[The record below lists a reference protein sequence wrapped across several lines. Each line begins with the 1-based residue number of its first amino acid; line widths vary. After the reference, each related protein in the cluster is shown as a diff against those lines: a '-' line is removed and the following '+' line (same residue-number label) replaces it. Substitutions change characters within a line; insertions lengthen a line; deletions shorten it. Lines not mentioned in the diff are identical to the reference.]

1 MRKRGN
7 RIHHSRRDPAAF
19 VRLFGDRL
27 LVPPG
32 HAMKVELAY
41 HLALEEMRMGRGTD
55 TGMNQLAYALN
66 LALVLCE
73 LGFRS
78 EQVACIR
85 VAQECLARLGAEG
98 RRGGRWCVDEE
109 AYRAIGP
116 ALAVHDSQFVTA
128 TVAEIRRAER
138 TILDRIAAGDVVRV
152 EAGAAHQ
159 CPTVEGDSHGKCR

>member
-7 RIHHSRRDPAAF
+7 RIRHSRRDPTTF

-27 LVPPG
+27 PIPPG
-32 HAMKVELAY
+32 HAMKVELAC

-73 LGFRS
+73 LGFRRDQ
-78 EQVACIR
+78 ETCIR
-85 VAQECLARLGAEG
+85 RAQEYLARMGAEG
-98 RRGGRWCVDEE
+98 RGGGRWCVDEE

-116 ALAVHDSQFVTA
+116 ALDVHDQQVETA
-128 TVAEIRRAER
+128 TVAEIRIAEE
-138 TILDRIAAGDVVRV
+138 TIKDRLAAGNVVRV
-152 EAGAAHQ
+152 EAGRPH
-159 CPTVEGDSHGKCR
+159 

>member
-7 RIHHSRRDPAAF
+7 RVRQSRRDPTTF
-19 VRLFGDRL
+19 LRLFGDRL

-41 HLALEEMRMGRGTD
+41 HLALEEMRIGRGTD

-73 LGFRS
+73 LGFS
-78 EQVACIR
+78 NEQAACIR
-85 VAQECLARLGAEG
+85 LAQECLARVGAEG
-98 RRGGRWCVDEE
+98 RLGGRWCVNEE

-116 ALAVHDSQFVTA
+116 ALEVHDHQLETA
-128 TVAEIRRAER
+128 TVTEIRRAER

-152 EAGAAHQ
+152 EAAQPHH
-159 CPTVEGDSHGKCR
+159 CPKAEGDSRGKC

>member
-7 RIHHSRRDPAAF
+7 RIHHSRRDPTAF

-27 LVPPG
+27 LVPSA

-73 LGFRS
+73 LGFRN
-78 EQVACIR
+78 EQAACIR
-85 VAQECLARLGAEG
+85 LAQECLVRVGADG

-116 ALAVHDSQFVTA
+116 ALAVHDHQLETA
-128 TVAEIRRAER
+128 TVTQIRRAER
-138 TILDRIAAGDVVRV
+138 TILDRIATGDVVRV
-152 EAGAAHQ
+152 EAVQPHA
-159 CPTVEGDSHGKCR
+159 CPNKEGDSRGKCR